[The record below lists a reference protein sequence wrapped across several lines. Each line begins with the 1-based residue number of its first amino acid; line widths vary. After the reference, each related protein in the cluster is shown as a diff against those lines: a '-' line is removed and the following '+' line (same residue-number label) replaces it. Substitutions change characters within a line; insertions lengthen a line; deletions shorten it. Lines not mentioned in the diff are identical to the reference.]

1 MLIRLL
7 RPLRYLVTKDDHCR
21 EGMIIIALDD
31 GENDEWSSI
40 WSKRDQLGTPSASS
54 LVVTSPSG
62 MDILASERVNFSFQD
77 NEGDSLTR
85 SKPRIEI

>member
-7 RPLRYLVTKDDHCR
+7 RPLRYLVTKDDRCR
-21 EGMIIIALDD
+21 AGMIIIALDE

-40 WSKRDQLGTPSASS
+40 WSKRDQLSTPSASS
-54 LVVTSPSG
+54 LIVTSPSG
-62 MDILASERVNFSFQD
+62 MNIFASERVNFSFHD

-85 SKPRIEI
+85 SWPR

>member
-21 EGMIIIALDD
+21 AGMIIIALDER
-31 GENDEWSSI
+31 ENDEWSSI
-40 WSKRDQLGTPSASS
+40 WSKRDQLSTPSASS
-54 LVVTSPSG
+54 LIVTSPRG
-62 MDILASERVNFSFQD
+62 MNIFTSERVNCSFHD

-85 SKPRIEI
+85 SWPRIET